1 MELNKIDQSKKK
13 LKRIFVTKL
22 SLWYVYVLALFYF
35 LNYKYA
41 RIFVNFQ
48 LMMTIFSKSFVS
60 FSFEKWPKNIN
71 MFLLFCFIISFC
83 YSAPAI
89 SQSLW
94 LAGPGA
100 PALCRINFFFFLF
113 TQLFSIEAKIEKMA
127 IHSHQYF
134 CCWLLLILIS
144 ETWDL
149 RKSTKKKQWPMKL
162 NIANVTQHADCC
174 RQFNVE
180 REEKMNFKIICYS
193 VLCD

>member
-1 MELNKIDQSKKK
+1 MRGYLW
-13 LKRIFVTKL
+13 IFNWWWPY
-22 SLWYVYVLALFYF
+22 SPNPSCPLALKNDLKILICSFC
-35 LNYKYA
+35 
-41 RIFVNFQ
+41 
-48 LMMTIFSKSFVS
+48 FVS
-60 FSFEKWPKNIN
+60 SFHFAIP
-71 MFLLFCFIISFC
+71 LQP
-83 YSAPAI
+83 SANRFG
-89 SQSLW
+89 W